1 MSKTRL
7 NSNMSDELYNMKK
20 FATTVIATDVKENK
34 EKVFITITNTPNEYH
49 NYYSDDWI
57 TSPLYEAYNVEEKLF
72 TKNIEFSNEFINKLS
87 DCFLKNVTPEFLI
100 NRELKKDG
108 QFDRTFEKFFKQL
121 FYELRNTKNDDFKN
135 GKIPNNEIEFLQL
148 IKDVLNHR
156 IEILTENK

>member
-34 EKVFITITNTPNEYH
+34 EKV
-49 NYYSDDWI
+49 
-57 TSPLYEAYNVEEKLF
+57 F

-121 FYELRNTKNDDFKN
+121 FYELRNTKNNDFKN

>member
-72 TKNIEFSNEFINKLS
+72 TLFDVYSADE
-87 DCFLKNVTPEFLI
+87 CFLTGTAAEVIPVAKVDGRVIGRGKAGEITAKLIAAFHEFTKVSGVT
-100 NRELKKDG
+100 
-108 QFDRTFEKFFKQL
+108 
-121 FYELRNTKNDDFKN
+121 Y
-135 GKIPNNEIEFLQL
+135 
-148 IKDVLNHR
+148 
-156 IEILTENK
+156 